1 MEKTPRIEYFFSSSD
16 GDIALQEQDFSR
28 QFMVSMEESLASITF
43 GDYLKAVG
51 RFISHNAFS
60 RIRSLLTEERKKHE
74 LITAITIEK
83 VKIRSEKHGAFY
95 HIASAEVFNSEGPL
109 LKLAVVSACTENT
122 RLLLHNEF
130 YLLKD
135 LEENRGTKKLPAQ
148 YFLDCH
154 VVISKRPEVV
164 FSISLSEWFEDF
176 FEWHFSFD
184 SVSGIDRVVV
194 WDTRKGNFF
203 INDFQARE
211 LFRKIAYILTMHY
224 DFESGHQIYM
234 WHHAAGD
241 FIVRCDNNN
250 VDVKLITVRKYGNYL
265 KFIELPN
272 ENAAES
278 LIYFFLDLT
287 VRMRADRRDG
297 VGEPIVAGKM
307 FLESVL
313 EGFFDAIKERN
324 DKNPGCSPFE
334 PSDFIKFMAA
344 LEPSELS
351 LLFTPLFNL
360 YEEEGD
366 VNMPF
371 LRSGFSEHIREL
383 HEVLSGWGTS
393 I

>member
-1 MEKTPRIEYFFSSSD
+1 M
-16 GDIALQEQDFSR
+16 
-28 QFMVSMEESLASITF
+28 
-43 GDYLKAVG
+43 
-51 RFISHNAFS
+51 
-60 RIRSLLTEERKKHE
+60 
-74 LITAITIEK
+74 
-83 VKIRSEKHGAFY
+83 
-95 HIASAEVFNSEGPL
+95 
-109 LKLAVVSACTENT
+109 
-122 RLLLHNEF
+122 
-130 YLLKD
+130 
-135 LEENRGTKKLPAQ
+135 
-148 YFLDCH
+148 
-154 VVISKRPEVV
+154 VISKRPEVV

-184 SVSGIDRVVV
+184 SVSGRDRVVV

-297 VGEPIVAGKM
+297 VGEPIVADKM